1 MSTKTT
7 IAGGTLILV
16 GGLALA
22 IYANTNTS
30 ALTSAKATTVA
41 KYIKLSDSALSKGDN
56 KAAEKFAEKA
66 LATDPKNKEALAGFK
81 KVVLASCPKSAVPTI
96 STATTPAAA
105 PAAAQPDTQPAA
117 PAAEPEEEMGC
128 I

>member
-7 IAGGTLILV
+7 ITGGALILV

-22 IYANTNTS
+22 VYANTNVS
-30 ALTSAKATTVA
+30 ALANAKSATVA
-41 KYIKLSDSALSKGDN
+41 KYIKLSDTALAKGEN
-56 KAAEKFAEKA
+56 KAAEKFAKKA
-66 LATDPKNKEALAGFK
+66 LATDPENKEALAGFK
-81 KVVLASCPKSAVPTI
+81 KVILASCPKVVAPATS
-96 STATTPAAA
+96 ATTNTPTAA
-105 PAAAQPDTQPAA
+105 T

>member
-7 IAGGTLILV
+7 IAGGTLILA

-22 IYANTNTS
+22 IYANTNVS
-30 ALTSAKATTVA
+30 ALTAAKATTVA
-41 KYIKLSDSALSKGDN
+41 KYIKLSDSALSKGDS
-56 KAAEKFAEKA
+56 KAAEKFAKQA
-66 LATDPKNKEALAGFK
+66 LATDPQNKEALSGFK
-81 KVVLASCPKSAVPTI
+81 KVILASCPKSVAPTAG
-96 STATTPAAA
+96 TTTTPATA
-105 PAAAQPDTQPAA
+105 PAATQPAT